1 MPGNLVIDPDAAF
14 VNGVAHRLALS
25 LATLV
30 VDQALLSE
38 SDVPFEPFTAAFA
51 VDRRLT
57 ANAFRDAVGFDSS
70 RRVVM
75 GPASPFFERAAAAAR
90 ENGDVRAEQVFAVL
104 EVVMRRSLGSLRQA
118 FVRGEGVVEVPFF
131 VFGRLSGGPL
141 VGLRSTAIET

>member
-14 VNGVAHRLALS
+14 VNGVAHRFALS

-57 ANAFRDAVGFDSS
+57 ANAFRDAVGFDST
-70 RRVVM
+70 RRVDIEPGVDVLRP
-75 GPASPFFERAAAAAR
+75 GGGGRPGER
-90 ENGDVRAEQVFAVL
+90 
-104 EVVMRRSLGSLRQA
+104 
-118 FVRGEGVVEVPFF
+118 
-131 VFGRLSGGPL
+131 
-141 VGLRSTAIET
+141 